1 MGAFAG
7 VVLLLTDGYVQQL
20 SIGGGALYGVV
31 MALGCSVIGSCYLV
45 LVRPLIQSYG
55 AIRIT
60 TLTFVLG
67 AVALWITVGVA
78 WEIWVDP
85 TTLFERP
92 SEAYWSLL
100 VLGIWNTWMGFI
112 LWLWGLSAAPDMG
125 RANYL
130 FFLKPVIAALL
141 ALVILGNQISGMQ
154 VIAII
159 VVCGCVA
166 GEMFYTPIRRLFR
179 DVKV

>member
-1 MGAFAG
+1 MKTS
-7 VVLLLTDGYVQQL
+7 LLL
-20 SIGGGALYGVV
+20 
-31 MALGCSVIGSCYLV
+31 
-45 LVRPLIQSYG
+45 
-55 AIRIT
+55 IT

-100 VLGIWNTWMGFI
+100 VLGIWNTCIGVI
-112 LWLWGLSAAPDMG
+112 LWFWGLSAAPDMG

-154 VIAII
+154 VIAFI

-166 GEMFYTPIRRLFR
+166 GEMFYAPIRRLFR

>member
-1 MGAFAG
+1 MCIR
-7 VVLLLTDGYVQQL
+7 D
-20 SIGGGALYGVV
+20 
-31 MALGCSVIGSCYLV
+31 
-45 LVRPLIQSYG
+45 RSYG

-100 VLGIWNTWMGFI
+100 VLGIWNTCIGFI
-112 LWLWGLSAAPDMG
+112 LWLWGISNAPDIS

-141 ALVILGNQISGMQ
+141 AWIILSNTISRLQIL
-154 VIAII
+154 AILM
-159 VVCGCVA
+159 VTGFVA
-166 GEMFYTPIRRLFR
+166 LEMSYKTLIGKWKGLR
-179 DVKV
+179 KKNN

>member
-1 MGAFAG
+1 
-7 VVLLLTDGYVQQL
+7 
-20 SIGGGALYGVV
+20 
-31 MALGCSVIGSCYLV
+31 
-45 LVRPLIQSYG
+45 
-55 AIRIT
+55 
-60 TLTFVLG
+60 
-67 AVALWITVGVA
+67 
-78 WEIWVDP
+78 
-85 TTLFERP
+85 
-92 SEAYWSLL
+92 
-100 VLGIWNTWMGFI
+100 
-112 LWLWGLSAAPDMG
+112 MG

-166 GEMFYTPIRRLFR
+166 GEMFYAPIRRLFR